1 MLLQN
6 LYDTTTSPRSQDIGS
21 PSTKSD
27 GQITLKKT
35 LRWNPELAVLEKR
48 YKIQKKINKVLKLR
62 LKKKLLKAKV
72 AKIELLRHPST
83 RR

>member
-6 LYDTTTSPRSQDIGS
+6 EYDSAISPRYQDFGS
-21 PSTKSD
+21 PSTTSD
-27 GQITLKKT
+27 GSVTLKKT

-62 LKKKLLKAKV
+62 LKKKLLKAKL